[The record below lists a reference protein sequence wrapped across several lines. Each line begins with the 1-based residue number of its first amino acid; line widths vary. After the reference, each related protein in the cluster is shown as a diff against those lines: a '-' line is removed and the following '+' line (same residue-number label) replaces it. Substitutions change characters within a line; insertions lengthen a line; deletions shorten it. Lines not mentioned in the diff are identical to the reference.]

1 MSMPSQNEKVHLLD
15 NAGYAYN
22 FDRMMYINR
31 EAKKAF
37 SVEFIDD
44 NPQEEIA
51 SKISEPNT
59 EADWLFYTSLQMSEG
74 TRKELKRVLQ

>member
-1 MSMPSQNEKVHLLD
+1 MPRQTEKTLLLD

-44 NPQEEIA
+44 HPEID
-51 SKISEPNT
+51 ISTRIREPNT
-59 EADWLFYTSLQMSEG
+59 EQDWHFYTNSPMPES
-74 TRKELKRVLQ
+74 TKKELERMLQ